1 MIEVT
6 DLQFGYSRPDEIYR
20 DFSWSS
26 AAGEAWAVLGPSGCG
41 KTTLVYL
48 LAGLRHANSGRVS
61 VDGTVVGGPRTST
74 GLILQDHGLLPW
86 AKARENVE
94 LGLKLRGVPGSDR
107 EKNVGYWLER
117 LGISGVADKYPG
129 QLSGGQRQR
138 VAIARTL
145 ALDPSLLLMDEPF
158 SSLDSSTRED
168 LQGLVAALSE
178 GSGMTTVLVTHD
190 IQEAVFMGRRIMV
203 VGQSPIERYAVIE
216 NPEARRPEYR
226 QSPEY
231 FARCA
236 EVRRAV
242 ERATSEGAGRGDG
255 ESRSLP
261 LGDSARINGPGGS
274 ERGAEAGRPPRP
286 GGASNGQAAG
296 NKPPALSDQGL
307 AGRDARASGR
317 DRQ

>member
-1 MIEVT
+1 MIEVS
-6 DLQFGYSRPDEIYR
+6 DLKFGYASPDEIYR
-20 DFSWSS
+20 DFSWS
-26 AAGEAWAVLGPSGCG
+26 AGTGESWVVLGPSGCG

-48 LAGLRHANSGRVS
+48 LAGLRRARAGNVRIDGSA
-61 VDGTVVGGPRTST
+61 VDAPRTTT

-86 AKARENVE
+86 AKARENIS
-94 LGLKLRGVPGSDR
+94 LGLKLRKVPGGER
-107 EKNVGYWLER
+107 LARVGYWLDR
-117 LGISGVADKYPG
+117 LGISAVADKYPG

-168 LQGLVAALSE
+168 LQELVARLSE

-203 VGQSPIERYAVIE
+203 VGRAPIAGYAVID
-216 NPEARRPEYR
+216 NPEAQEPGYR
-226 QSPEY
+226 QSPSY

-242 ERATSEGAGRGDG
+242 EWATQSGVIADA
-255 ESRSLP
+255 P
-261 LGDSARINGPGGS
+261 LSS
-274 ERGAEAGRPPRP
+274 
-286 GGASNGQAAG
+286 
-296 NKPPALSDQGL
+296 ALSSQ
-307 AGRDARASGR
+307 ASRGVL
-317 DRQ
+317 